1 MEEIT
6 TENVL
11 EVDFDE
17 MRKTLFALIRTH
29 SNSLV
34 LDRDLYVQL
43 LGEYAALYQY
53 FSELYTFLIGKVRD
67 FAEAKAPFRKQ
78 KAMDKRDCL
87 EQVLKCAKFEY
98 ESLSRKVTILS
109 GEGQE

>member
-1 MEEIT
+1 VQQIT
-6 TENVL
+6 TDNIL
-11 EVDFDE
+11 DLDFDE
-17 MRKTLFALIRTH
+17 MRRTLFSLIRTH
-29 SNSLV
+29 SDSLV

-53 FSELYTFLIGKVRD
+53 YSELYTFLIGKVRD
-67 FAEAKAPFRKQ
+67 YAEARAPFRKQ